1 MRTKLTAVLT
11 ALSLLIPP
19 LSPAITIA
27 SAAEE
32 AMVISTDGLE
42 LIKELEGFSS
52 EAYQSGGQWYIGYGA
67 ACEEEEY
74 PHGWKSTKL
83 YRPRHSLTPC

>member
-11 ALSLLIPP
+11 ALSLLITP

-52 EAYQSGGQWYIGYGA
+52 EAYQSGGQ
-67 ACEEEEY
+67 
-74 PHGWKSTKL
+74 
-83 YRPRHSLTPC
+83 

>member
-11 ALSLLIPP
+11 ALSLLITP

-52 EAYQSGGQWYIGYGA
+52 EAYQSGGQWYIGYGTG
-67 ACEEEEY
+67 CEEADY
-74 PHGWKSTKL
+74 PDGIT
-83 YRPRHSLTPC
+83 